1 MTQKLQDEFWSETFE
16 RKRLASFYNEFAV
29 GIENARTSA
38 EAINSIGPL
47 ADLICNSSMSFQS
60 SVLVFPHVL
69 EIAQQT
75 PDEVNSVILE
85 CLCYWVYSA
94 HWPNIDDAS
103 INYDRHEFCRE
114 LRKCLI
120 EFLDKTETERQRT
133 WVLTGLAMTYDHWE
147 LASAIHEYGHDNL
160 M

>member
-1 MTQKLQDEFWSETFE
+1 MAEKLEDEFWSATFE
-16 RKRLASFYNEFAV
+16 RKKLASYFNEFAV
-29 GIENARTSA
+29 GIESASTSA

-85 CLCYWVYSA
+85 CLCYWAVSYT
-94 HWPNIDDAS
+94 HLTLPTN
-103 INYDRHEFCRE
+103 RE
-114 LRKCLI
+114 
-120 EFLDKTETERQRT
+120 
-133 WVLTGLAMTYDHWE
+133 V
-147 LASAIHEYGHDNL
+147 
-160 M
+160 